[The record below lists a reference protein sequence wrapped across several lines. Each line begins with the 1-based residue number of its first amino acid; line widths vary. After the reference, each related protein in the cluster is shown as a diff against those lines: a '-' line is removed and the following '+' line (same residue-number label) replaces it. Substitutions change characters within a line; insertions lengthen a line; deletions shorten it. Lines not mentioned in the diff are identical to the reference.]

1 MDRVDDVFL
10 DNVVGGSNVSGTLM
24 NAFTS
29 IVKFI
34 YEVGEG
40 IGSSIR
46 RISEGDL
53 CPLKWLYILIYLS

>member
-1 MDRVDDVFL
+1 MDRVDDAFL
-10 DNVVGGSNVSGTLM
+10 DNVVGRSSVSGTLM

-53 CPLKWLYILIYLS
+53 CPLK

>member
-1 MDRVDDVFL
+1 MEKADDISL
-10 DNVVGGSNVSGTLM
+10 DNIVGGSNVSGTLM

-46 RISEGDL
+46 RMSEGNL
-53 CPLKWLYILIYLS
+53 CPLK

>member
-1 MDRVDDVFL
+1 MDRVDDAFL
-10 DNVVGGSNVSGTLM
+10 DNVVGGSTVSGTLM

>member
-1 MDRVDDVFL
+1 MDRVDDAFL

-53 CPLKWLYILIYLS
+53 CPLK